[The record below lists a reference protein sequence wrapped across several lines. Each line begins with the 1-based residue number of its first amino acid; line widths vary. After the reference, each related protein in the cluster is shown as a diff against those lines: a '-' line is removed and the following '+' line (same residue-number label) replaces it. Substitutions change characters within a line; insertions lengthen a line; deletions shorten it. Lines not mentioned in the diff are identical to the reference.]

1 MSLRPLLASALA
13 VVVLLCAACG
23 GGSDGST
30 TSTAA
35 GGSLAPLSTLGKLE
49 PAPALGKP
57 GGELVAIPKAPPL
70 APAAS
75 QATASHDVDGIK
87 CEHNAKLVFHVHT
100 HVTVFVDG
108 KQRTIPAGVGVDPP
122 IGPDNYR
129 PSPIGPQFGE
139 APGQCLAWLSTRYA
153 DGLIHVESSEQ
164 RSFTLGDFFEVW
176 GQPLSKDEL
185 GPEQGDVTAIVNK
198 QAWTGD
204 PADIPLESHT
214 QIQLMLG
221 KPLVAPQTI
230 QFPGAY

>member
-1 MSLRPLLASALA
+1 LA
-13 VVVLLCAACG
+13 VAAAALLCAGCG
-23 GGSDGST
+23 GDSDDS
-30 TSTAA
+30 TSTEAA
-35 GGSLAPLSTLGKLE
+35 SALAPLSTLGKLE
-49 PAPALGKP
+49 PAPAPGKP
-57 GGELVAIPKAPPL
+57 GGELVAIPD
-70 APAAS
+70 APALAAPAS
-75 QATASHDVDGIK
+75 KATASQDVDGIK

-122 IGPDNYR
+122 VGPGNYR

-153 DGLIHVESSEQ
+153 DGLIHVESSQQ
-164 RSFTLGDFFEVW
+164 RAFTLGDFFEVW

-185 GPEQGDVTAIVNK
+185 GPEQGDVTAIVDK

-214 QIQLMLG
+214 QIQLMVG

>member
-1 MSLRPLLASALA
+1 LTLLAALA
-13 VVVLLCAACG
+13 LLCVACG
-23 GGSDGST
+23 GSDDS
-30 TSTAA
+30 TSTEAA
-35 GGSLAPLSTLGKLE
+35 TQLAPLATLGKLE
-49 PAPALGKP
+49 PAPAPGKD
-57 GGELVAIPKAPPL
+57 GGELVPIPDAPEL

-75 QATASHDVDGIK
+75 KATASQDVDGIE

-108 KQRTIPAGVGVDPP
+108 EQRTIPAGVGVDPP
-122 IGPDNYR
+122 VGPDNYR

-139 APGQCLAWLSTRYA
+139 APGQCLAWVSTRYA

-164 RSFTLGDFFEVW
+164 RTFTLGDFFAVW
-176 GQPLSKDEL
+176 GQPLSKDEV
-185 GPEQGDVTAIVNK
+185 GPARGEVTAIVNR

-204 PADIPLESHT
+204 PADIPIESHT
-214 QIQLMLG
+214 QIQLMVG